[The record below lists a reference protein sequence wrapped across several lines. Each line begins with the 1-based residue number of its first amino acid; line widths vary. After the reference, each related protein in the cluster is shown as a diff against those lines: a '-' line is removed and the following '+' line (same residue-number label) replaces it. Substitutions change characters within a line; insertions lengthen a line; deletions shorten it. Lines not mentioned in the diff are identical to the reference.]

1 MEDAI
6 EYDENEDQQSTT
18 DYPETTYDGIRVGG
32 VAGREAAAAAAS
44 SSSGGSSRNDNLAVG
59 MLLNRTFV
67 NRGSQIGVFRHDAA
81 GLLEYVNN
89 VPVVR
94 DMQKEAFAPSN
105 MMLYDQVSETQ
116 TQCTRARGRCAAPL
130 CAHDAPRAHRWSW
143 LLLFSSAP
151 PLGHENAPSQPEQ
164 QGSGVRDGSRV
175 RQGDPGVQRR

>member
-1 MEDAI
+1 MNALFLLSCVVSFLQPMDDAI

-18 DYPETTYDGIRVGG
+18 DYPETTYDGAIRVGG

-44 SSSGGSSRNDNLAVG
+44 SSSSGSGGRNDNLAVG

-67 NRGSQIGVFRHDAA
+67 NRGSQIGVFRHDSA

-105 MMLYDQVSETQ
+105 MMLYDQVRHT
-116 TQCTRARGRCAAPL
+116 
-130 CAHDAPRAHRWSW
+130 AHTERQMRAPRCMRAC
-143 LLLFSSAP
+143 A
-151 PLGHENAPSQPEQ
+151 Q
-164 QGSGVRDGSRV
+164 
-175 RQGDPGVQRR
+175 

>member
-18 DYPETTYDGIRVGG
+18 DYPETTYDGAIRVGG

-105 MMLYDQVSETQ
+105 MMLYDQVRKCIHTMHKRVAEVRRRCVRT
-116 TQCTRARGRCAAPL
+116 TLRVLIAGRGCFSFLP
-130 CAHDAPRAHRWSW
+130 PR
-143 LLLFSSAP
+143 L
-151 PLGHENAPSQPEQ
+151 
-164 QGSGVRDGSRV
+164 
-175 RQGDPGVQRR
+175 

>member
-18 DYPETTYDGIRVGG
+18 DYPETTYDAIRVGG

-105 MMLYDQVSETQ
+105 MMLYDQVRHTAQAERQ
-116 TQCTRARGRCAAPL
+116 MG
-130 CAHDAPRAHRWSW
+130 APRCMRAC
-143 LLLFSSAP
+143 A
-151 PLGHENAPSQPEQ
+151 Q
-164 QGSGVRDGSRV
+164 
-175 RQGDPGVQRR
+175 